1 MDLEK
6 ELVSKILPYSEFRIN
21 LILESTTRIRN
32 LKSNHRS
39 FIPHLPI
46 IRKIRVQILEKKFYN
61 AIYLRE
67 KRFSMKR
74 FFPFHFDRVN
84 LIKNEKKWYCYF
96 LKLHTLKLYFCVD
109 HIWSYSLY
117 FPPVSFSLPYYHERH
132 AWSVKIRCEKI
143 VKKKKDEEPCD
154 EQSVVFDGASSK
166 SSTIRG
172 NGDEQIRRGL
182 VVGLASIES
191 RPSLL
196 VNLFHALFKVSKR
209 VLCGLTDE
217 IIRSWSDRND
227 SRALEF
233 YRRFSRPPSERI
245 VSRLN

>member
-1 MDLEK
+1 MILLFLKATHLE
-6 ELVSKILPYSEFRIN
+6 VILLRWSYMI
-21 LILESTTRIRN
+21 ILTLFPPRVLLATVLPWKTRME
-32 LKSNHRS
+32 
-39 FIPHLPI
+39 
-46 IRKIRVQILEKKFYN
+46 RKNTLWKNCKK
-61 AIYLRE
+61 E
-67 KRFSMKR
+67 KRR
-74 FFPFHFDRVN
+74 R
-84 LIKNEKKWYCYF
+84 
-96 LKLHTLKLYFCVD
+96 TLRRTVG
-109 HIWSYSLY
+109 
-117 FPPVSFSLPYYHERH
+117 
-132 AWSVKIRCEKI
+132 
-143 VKKKKDEEPCD
+143 
-154 EQSVVFDGASSK
+154 VFDGASSK

-233 YRRFSRPPSERI
+233 YRRISRPPSERI

>member
-74 FFPFHFDRVN
+74 SFPFHFDRVN

-143 VKKKKDEEPCD
+143 VKKKKEEEPCD
-154 EQSVVFDGASSK
+154 EQSVSSMEHHR
-166 SSTIRG
+166 SHQQFVETEMNRYG
-172 NGDEQIRRGL
+172 GDWWLDWRQLNPGHRCWL
-182 VVGLASIES
+182 TCSM
-191 RPSLL
+191 PC
-196 VNLFHALFKVSKR
+196 SK
-209 VLCGLTDE
+209 C
-217 IIRSWSDRND
+217 
-227 SRALEF
+227 
-233 YRRFSRPPSERI
+233 
-245 VSRLN
+245 LNEYFVD

>member
-6 ELVSKILPYSEFRIN
+6 DLVSKILPYSEFRIN

-46 IRKIRVQILEKKFYN
+46 IRKIRVQILEKKLYN

-74 FFPFHFDRVN
+74 SFPFHFDRVN

-96 LKLHTLKLYFCVD
+96 LKLHTLKLYFCTD
-109 HIWSYSLY
+109 HIWSYSFY

-132 AWSVKIRCEKI
+132 AWSVKIRCEKNYKKERRRRTLQRTVGCLRWSIIEVINNSWKRRWTDTEGIGGWIGVNWIPAI
-143 VKKKKDEEPCD
+143 VA
-154 EQSVVFDGASSK
+154 G
-166 SSTIRG
+166 
-172 NGDEQIRRGL
+172 
-182 VVGLASIES
+182 
-191 RPSLL
+191 
-196 VNLFHALFKVSKR
+196 
-209 VLCGLTDE
+209 
-217 IIRSWSDRND
+217 
-227 SRALEF
+227 
-233 YRRFSRPPSERI
+233 
-245 VSRLN
+245 

>member
-1 MDLEK
+1 
-6 ELVSKILPYSEFRIN
+6 
-21 LILESTTRIRN
+21 
-32 LKSNHRS
+32 
-39 FIPHLPI
+39 
-46 IRKIRVQILEKKFYN
+46 
-61 AIYLRE
+61 
-67 KRFSMKR
+67 MKR
-74 FFPFHFDRVN
+74 SFPFHFDRVN

-143 VKKKKDEEPCD
+143 VKKKEEEEPCN

-233 YRRFSRPPSERI
+233 YRRISRPPSERI

>member
-74 FFPFHFDRVN
+74 SFPFHFDRVN
-84 LIKNEKKWYCYF
+84 LIKNEKKMILLF
-96 LKLHTLKLYFCVD
+96 LKATHLEVILLR
-109 HIWSYSLY
+109 WSYMIIFTL
-117 FPPVSFSLPYYHERH
+117 FP
-132 AWSVKIRCEKI
+132 A
-143 VKKKKDEEPCD
+143 
-154 EQSVVFDGASSK
+154 
-166 SSTIRG
+166 
-172 NGDEQIRRGL
+172 
-182 VVGLASIES
+182 
-191 RPSLL
+191 
-196 VNLFHALFKVSKR
+196 R
-209 VLCGLTDE
+209 VLLATALPWKTRMERKNTLWKNCKKEKRRRTLRRTVGCLRWSIIEVINNSWKRRWTDTE
-217 IIRSWSDRND
+217 GIGGWIGVNWIP
-227 SRALEF
+227 A
-233 YRRFSRPPSERI
+233 I
-245 VSRLN
+245 VAG